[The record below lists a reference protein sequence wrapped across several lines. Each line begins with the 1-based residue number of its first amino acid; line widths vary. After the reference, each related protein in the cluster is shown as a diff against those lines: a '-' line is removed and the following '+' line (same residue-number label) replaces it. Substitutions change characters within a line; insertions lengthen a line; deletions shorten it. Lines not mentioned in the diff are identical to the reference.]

1 MNIQAS
7 SIPAVTGGRESAPG
21 APDRTISA
29 VITDSRSLF
38 EPRST
43 VFFALRT
50 PGNDGRR
57 YIGRLYERG
66 VRCFVADSRPDDL
79 PPDARLVV
87 VPDAAEALRALGAAV
102 RSTLRGRVAAV
113 AGSAGKTVVKE
124 WIYSMVETAG
134 TPADRSP
141 RSYNS
146 SIGVPMAICGM
157 DPDARLAVVEA
168 GISRASEMERLRAVI
183 RPDTV
188 ILTSLT
194 AEHDEGFSSRAQK
207 AAEKVSLASGAKS
220 VIYPAECPEYSE
232 SVRTLDPAVAR
243 RGWSLEPDT
252 PAWLHAKVE
261 HPDSSH
267 TLIHWDTADGLS
279 GMARL
284 SFAAGPH
291 DIADALS
298 AITFMGAEG
307 YAPELIA
314 RGAGRLYPIAT
325 RLDVTEGVNGCS
337 IVCDSFTSDFD
348 SLPSA
353 LDFMAR
359 RATEQ
364 RSATLIVSDMPHR
377 AASDAD
383 MFARLLSLCRL
394 AGVSRLICVGPGLY
408 AQRET
413 PAPGLTAEFYAS
425 RRQFESQVSPSDFS
439 SEIILLKGAPEYD
452 FSAVAERLE
461 ARQHETVLEVDL
473 DAAVRNFN
481 YFRSLLPQTT
491 GLIAMVKAGAYGA
504 GSIELARTL
513 QAQGAAYLAVAVI
526 DEGIELRRAGIT
538 MPIMIMNPRSFNY
551 KALFAAGL
559 EPVIYNPAMLA
570 DVVAEAR
577 RSGISRYPVHIKLDT
592 GMHRTGFT
600 PEQIAGLVDTL
611 SATDA
616 IRVHSAFSHLAT
628 ADMPEMDE
636 YTDAQIARFTEMT
649 ESLAAGLPYS
659 FMRHILN
666 TAGIIRRPEAHF
678 DMARLG
684 IGLYGVNPVPGG
696 TSLDT
701 VSTLRTVI
709 SHIRTWPAGEAVG
722 YGRRG
727 LLKSER
733 RIATIPIG
741 YADGLDRRLSCGAG
755 SVYVAGKLAPIVG
768 NICMDATMIDVT
780 GIECSEGSHVE
791 IFGPHIRVEELAE
804 RLGTIPYEI
813 LTSVSPRVKRIYY
826 RE

>member
-1 MNIQAS
+1 M
-7 SIPAVTGGRESAPG
+7 TGGCESASE
-21 APDRTISA
+21 APDSTITT

-38 EPRST
+38 EPKST

-87 VPDAAEALRALGAAV
+87 VSDAAEALRALGAAI
-102 RSTLRGRVAAV
+102 RSTLNGRVVAV
-113 AGSAGKTVVKE
+113 AGSAGKTIVKE
-124 WIYSMVETAG
+124 WIYSMTETAG

-146 SIGVPMAICGM
+146 AIGVPMALCGM
-157 DPDARLAVVEA
+157 DASASIAIVEA
-168 GISRASEMERLRAVI
+168 GISRASEMERLRGII
-183 RPDTV
+183 RPHTV
-188 ILTSLT
+188 VLTSLT
-194 AEHDEGFSSRAQK
+194 AEHDEGFSSREQK
-207 AAEKVSLASGAKS
+207 AAEKVSLASGAQRI
-220 VIYPAECPEYSE
+220 IYPAGCPEYSA
-232 SVRTLDPAVAR
+232 AVGSLNMAIER
-243 RGWSLEPDT
+243 RGWSLDPDT
-252 PAWLHAKVE
+252 PAWLHAQVL
-261 HPDSSH
+261 HPDSAH
-267 TLIHWDTADGLS
+267 TLIDWHTADGLS
-279 GMARL
+279 GAARL
-284 SFAAGPH
+284 NFAAGQH
-291 DIADALS
+291 EVADALS
-298 AITFMGAEG
+298 AITFMAAEG

-314 RGAGRLYPIAT
+314 RGAERLYPIAT

-364 RSATLIVSDMPHR
+364 RTATLIVSDMPHR
-377 AASDAD
+377 ASSDAE
-383 MFARLLSLCRL
+383 MFSRLLSLCRL

-408 AQRET
+408 AQRDT
-413 PAPGLTAEFYAS
+413 PAPGLATEFYAS
-425 RRQFESQVSPSDFS
+425 RQQFESQVSPSDFS

-481 YFRSLLPQTT
+481 YFRSLLPQST
-491 GLIAMVKAGAYGA
+491 GMIAMVKAGAYGA

-526 DEGIELRRAGIT
+526 DEGIELRRAGIS

-570 DVVAEAR
+570 DVIAEAR
-577 RSGISRYPVHIKLDT
+577 RSGISQYPVHIKLDT

-600 PEQIAGLVDTL
+600 PEQIDGLADTL
-611 SATDA
+611 FATST
-616 IRVHSAFSHLAT
+616 IRVHSVFSHLAT
-628 ADMPEMDE
+628 ADMPDMDE
-636 YTDAQIARFTEMT
+636 YTDAQIRRFAEMT
-649 ESLAAGLPYS
+649 ESLAARLPYK

-666 TAGIIRRPEAHF
+666 TAGILRRPEAHF

-696 TSLDT
+696 VSLDT

-727 LLKSER
+727 LLTSGR

-755 SVYVAGKLAPIVG
+755 SVYVAGMLAPIVG

-780 GIECSEGSHVE
+780 GIDCGEGSHVE
-791 IFGPHIRVEELAE
+791 IFGPHIRVEDIAE